1 MKGFISFIRKQG
13 IVGFATGFIVGGSVT
28 KVVTA
33 FVNDLVNPLL
43 GLVLGFTKDLSASS
57 FKIGEAEIKWG
68 DFLVNLIDFFV
79 LAFVVYM
86 GFKLLRLDRL
96 DHKD

>member
-1 MKGFISFIRKQG
+1 MKGFITFVRKQG

-33 FVNDLVNPLL
+33 FVNDLVNPVL

-57 FKIGEAEIKWG
+57 LVIGDAEIKWG
-68 DFLVNLIDFFV
+68 DFLVNVIDFFV
-79 LAFVVYM
+79 LAFVVYI
-86 GFKLLRLDRL
+86 GFLVLKLERLDK
-96 DHKD
+96 KD